1 MPRQNILPFY
11 AFVNEIMLSSS
22 FSNRKSALR
31 GLMSLFCL
39 LISGNILQMTI
50 SQADSL
56 LSSVS
61 SYSSPSPSSSV
72 SSAVF
77 PPSSLMAQ
85 GNVYSRPQSKA
96 KSEAAKERAQKRKEA
111 REQELKKARELQMS
125 ITPAMVQNAI
135 EGGVE
140 FLKSAQHS
148 TGGWK
153 EEEIHVGGVSALCA
167 LALLNAGVPAD
178 DPHMV
183 RALNFLRK
191 IDPTSGPVESNYV
204 AALQTMVFCMAEPEK
219 DAGLIR
225 RNVMWFIKEQKEKGT
240 RIGSW
245 GYPYG
250 DGDPSNSQFTL
261 LALYEAD
268 QLGLTIPEDVWRK
281 ASRYWERI
289 QNMDGSWS
297 YYFFPP
303 EMGRQSVGSGSMT
316 CAGIVSLL
324 IAAEKSELADA
335 RIEGDQFLPCQR
347 QTNDLTKRMSHA
359 QKWMA
364 DHFSVT
370 RNPGN
375 KDWLLYYLYGLER
388 MGRMTE
394 QRFIGGHDWY
404 REGTAHLLRLA
415 QTVAHEDKMFVYW
428 EGTTASE
435 KLKPIGTS
443 LALLFLSKGRYPVL
457 MTKVRFTK
465 DSEDWNW
472 HRHDISHLARF
483 VERKW
488 EKHVTTQT
496 VDLEDASVEDL
507 LLSPVL
513 FISGKDSPCPK
524 DPILRQQFG
533 EKLRDYVE
541 RGGFIVA
548 ESVCSGGTFDQGM
561 RELLKEI
568 FPEDQQHLYLMPP
581 EHPIWSAETAIPP
594 KYVRPIYCLDYGC
607 RTCFLFLPSEK
618 ESRPSLSCLW
628 ELAPEMRQ
636 GKLHSAAVKKEI
648 LAGMNLGLNI
658 LSYVTN
664 RELRGKEESFANTL
678 SEENVKQPEEA
689 PYRRGRLTAA
699 NLRHGGG
706 CEATPQALRNLLLGA
721 NGFLKNPAGILEET
735 ILASSERIFEFPVLF
750 LQGRYALR
758 FTPREKDSLRT
769 YLERGGILFANS
781 ICGAKAFDET
791 FQKEI
796 KQILP
801 EAKLEK
807 IPLSDPLCTGV
818 LGGFDLSRIQTRQA
832 VQNQFSEK
840 KQSIQSQP
848 LELWGIRLNGR
859 WAVVYS
865 PLDLSCALERHP
877 SAGCVGYS
885 PEDAAKIGIN
895 VLLYSMQ

>member
-1 MPRQNILPFY
+1 MFFSSLSIRKT
-11 AFVNEIMLSSS
+11 AFRWLTGLFFLLGLWDS
-22 FSNRKSALR
+22 FPAETLEMMGTTGTTEMNVWNSGSFFFRSA
-31 GLMSLFCL
+31 
-39 LISGNILQMTI
+39 
-50 SQADSL
+50 
-56 LSSVS
+56 
-61 SYSSPSPSSSV
+61 P
-72 SSAVF
+72 
-77 PPSSLMAQ
+77 LMAQ
-85 GNVYSRPQSKA
+85 GTSYSRPPSKKQSA
-96 KSEAAKERAQKRKEA
+96 AAKERAQKRKEA
-111 REQELKKARELQMS
+111 REQEQNKVRELQMS

-135 EGGVE
+135 DGGVE
-140 FLKSAQHS
+140 YLKSVQHS

-153 EEEIHVGGVSALCA
+153 EEEIHVGGVSALCT
-167 LALLNAGVPAD
+167 LALLNAGVPVD

-191 IDPTSGPVESNYV
+191 IDPTAGPVESNYV
-204 AALQTMVFCMAEPEK
+204 AALQTMVFCMADPRK

-225 RNVMWFIKEQKEKGT
+225 RNVVWFIKQQKEKGT
-240 RIGSW
+240 RIGAW

-250 DGDPSNSQFTL
+250 DGDPSNSQFAL

-268 QLGLTIPEDVWRK
+268 QLGLTIPDDVWRN
-281 ASRYWERI
+281 AGRYWERI

-303 EMGRQSVGSGSMT
+303 EMGKQTVGSGSMT

-324 IAAEKSELADA
+324 ISAEKSELADA
-335 RIEGDQFLPCQR
+335 AIEGDRFIPCRR
-347 QTNDLTKRMSHA
+347 QTNNLTKRMNHA

-394 QRFIGGHDWY
+394 QRFIGNHDWY

-415 QTVAHEDKMFVYW
+415 QTVTREDKMFVYW

-435 KLKPIGTS
+435 KLRPIGTS

-472 HRHDISHLARF
+472 HRHDVGHLARF

-488 EKHVTTQT
+488 KKHVATQC
-496 VDLEDASVEDL
+496 VDLEDATVEDL

-524 DPILRQQFG
+524 DPILRREFG
-533 EKLRDYVE
+533 RKLRDYVE
-541 RGGFIVA
+541 RGGFIIA
-548 ESVCSGGTFDQGM
+548 EGVCPGGTFDQGM
-561 RELLKEI
+561 RQLLKEI
-568 FPEDQQHLYLMPP
+568 FPEEGQRLALMPP
-581 EHPIWSAETAIPP
+581 DHPIWSAETAISS
-594 KYVRPIYCLDYGC
+594 KYLRPIYCLDYGC
-607 RTCFLFLPSEK
+607 RTCLLFLPAENGFN
-618 ESRPSLSCLW
+618 ENDSRPSLSCLW

-664 RELRGKEESFANTL
+664 RELRGKEESFAMTAPV
-678 SEENVKQPEEA
+678 EEDALREKEA
-689 PYRRGRLTAA
+689 RRRGSLAVA

-706 CEATPQALRNLLLGA
+706 CETTPQALRNLLLSA
-721 NGFLKNPAGILEET
+721 NGVLKNPAGILEET
-735 ILASSERIFEFPVLF
+735 IPASSDRIFEFPVLF
-750 LQGRYALR
+750 VQGRYAFR
-758 FTPREKDSLRT
+758 FTPKERATLQT
-769 YLERGGILFANS
+769 YLKRGGILLANS
-781 ICGAKAFDET
+781 ICGAKEFDEA
-791 FQKEI
+791 FKKEM
-796 KQILP
+796 KSILP
-801 EAKLEK
+801 DAELER
-807 IPLSDPLCTGV
+807 ISPDDPLCTGE
-818 LGGFDLSRIQTRQA
+818 LGGFELSQIRTRPA
-832 VQNQFSEK
+832 APNRFDEK
-840 KQSIQSQP
+840 KQTVPAQP
-848 LELWGIRLNGR
+848 LQLWGIRMNGR
-859 WAVVYS
+859 WSVVYS
-865 PLDLSCALERHP
+865 PLDLSCALERQP
-877 SAGCVGYS
+877 SAGCAGYS
-885 PEDAAKIGIN
+885 PEDAAKIGVN